1 MASLALL
8 KRLEAIEAAMGAG
21 ISLAIGRVCPV
32 CQAHV
37 ALDDSGP
44 CASHRPLRSA
54 EQTIVVTFVAP
65 AKS

>member
-1 MASLALL
+1 MPSLLAKRIEVLEQTMGGMAT
-8 KRLEAIEAAMGAG
+8 
-21 ISLAIGRVCPV
+21 LAIGRQ
-32 CQAHV
+32 CQSCNAHV